1 MGMQNRWRLLIE
13 LYYSWPAGL
22 EAWPVQDVMQTFK
35 TLPNFFKN
43 KNDLQNMN
51 PANVILQSEH
61 NGR

>member
-1 MGMQNRWRLLIE
+1 MIGIRRFAYMWDLQYKE
-13 LYYSWPAGL
+13 
-22 EAWPVQDVMQTFK
+22 DVMQTFK